1 MKSMNSKKIL
11 YLDMD
16 NVLVDFASGIAL
28 LSDETKRAYEGN
40 LDDAPGIF
48 SLMEPMP
55 YAIESVKFLAEYF
68 DVYILSTA
76 PWKNT
81 SAWSDKAAWVKRYFG
96 EEKDSVF
103 YKRLI
108 ITHRKDLN
116 KGDFLIDDRT
126 KNGAGEFQGEL
137 IRFGS
142 EKFSDWFAVRWHLYY
157 KLLAFVKKESDSP
170 FSDFHEVAR

>member
-1 MKSMNSKKIL
+1 MNSKKIL
-11 YLDMD
+11 YIDMD

-40 LDDAPGIF
+40 LDDVPGLF

-81 SAWSDKAAWVKRYFG
+81 SACCTMLSKTAIG
-96 EEKDSVF
+96 
-103 YKRLI
+103 RL
-108 ITHRKDLN
+108 KPS
-116 KGDFLIDDRT
+116 
-126 KNGAGEFQGEL
+126 NGRVL
-137 IRFGS
+137 P
-142 EKFSDWFAVRWHLYY
+142 
-157 KLLAFVKKESDSP
+157 KK
-170 FSDFHEVAR
+170 